1 MNAEIVDS
9 FSQMV
14 REKGVDKD
22 VLHGIIEDIFGIMVK
37 KKYGEE
43 AVFDVVVNID
53 RGDIEIYLTRT
64 IVEEVEDPNMQI
76 SLEEVEMRGNE
87 DELDIDDEYVEKIPL
102 AAFGRRL
109 VTLAKQSLNQKIRE
123 VEKEN
128 LFHKYKDLVNE
139 IVIGD
144 IYQIRKN
151 DILVNH
157 NKNELMLPREEQIPH
172 EKYKKGESIR
182 AIVKEVR
189 RGKNGPEVIISR
201 SDDLLLRR
209 LFEIEVPE
217 IYDGIIEIKAI
228 ARRPGVKAKVA
239 VESVDK
245 RIDAVGACIGMKGVR
260 IHSIV
265 RELNG
270 ENIDVINY
278 SPDLKVLVERSL
290 APGKINQVEIIDDEN
305 LINVY
310 ADTDQAS
317 LIVGRQGVN
326 IELTEKLTG
335 YKVMLI
341 RELKDIDEL
350 DYDVDLYEFRDELGD
365 EIYFKLINAR
375 FDSMLEVLKATDDQ
389 LGRIEG
395 FDEATIE
402 KVREILKTGL
412 QED

>member
-1 MNAEIVDS
+1 
-9 FSQMV
+9 
-14 REKGVDKD
+14 
-22 VLHGIIEDIFGIMVK
+22 
-37 KKYGEE
+37 
-43 AVFDVVVNID
+43 
-53 RGDIEIYLTRT
+53 
-64 IVEEVEDPNMQI
+64 
-76 SLEEVEMRGNE
+76 
-87 DELDIDDEYVEKIPL
+87 
-102 AAFGRRL
+102 
-109 VTLAKQSLNQKIRE
+109 
-123 VEKEN
+123 
-128 LFHKYKDLVNE
+128 
-139 IVIGD
+139 
-144 IYQIRKN
+144 
-151 DILVNH
+151 
-157 NKNELMLPREEQIPH
+157 MLPREEQIPH

-278 SPDLKVLVERSL
+278 APDLKVLVERSL

-375 FDSMLEVLKATDDQ
+375 FDSMLEVLKATDEQ